1 MLILFSIIFLFIFLF
16 IFYYNTFFIF
26 EYNLIRILSFE
37 YKFYILLDWIRCI
50 FSFAVLMISRI
61 VIWYRHRYINND
73 KNKISFCWIVLL
85 FILSILLLVLI
96 PNAFI
101 LILGWDGLGLVS
113 YCLVIFYQR
122 TNSYNSGIITII
134 RNRIGDVIL
143 IIIIIFAINFNSFEL
158 YSIKNFELIWGLII
172 IIAGL
177 TKSAQIPFSAWLPA
191 AIAAPTPVSALVHSS
206 TLVTAGVYLLIRF
219 DLLFNNYIFS
229 AFLIKIS
236 LITIVISGINAFFEN
251 DLKKIIAFS
260 TLRQLSI
267 IILTLSLKLT
277 NLAFFHLIVHA
288 IFKSMLFLCAGFV
301 IHNLVGN
308 QDIRF
313 LSDFFKFR
321 PLIIRCIIIGI
332 FSLIGFPFIGGFY
345 SKDIIMEFFFLI
357 RKNFVETILFIIG
370 IIFTFLYNFR
380 LFYILLLKGTSFN
393 RKIKNNLDIF
403 INYPIFN
410 LTTYLLIIRNLIRWL
425 LLPEYTTIFLS
436 LTQKF
441 ILLSLIPFCIL
452 IFIFLL
458 KFIKFLTNLKLNF
471 FIKMWNLSELT
482 RFILLVNNNFFLKIS
497 INDWTWIETYGPLGI
512 KSKFENNYNFSIIKD
527 FNIITIAF
535 RLTILIIIIIY

>member
-1 MLILFSIIFLFIFLF
+1 M
-16 IFYYNTFFIF
+16 
-26 EYNLIRILSFE
+26 
-37 YKFYILLDWIRCI
+37 DWIRCI
-50 FSFAVLMISRI
+50 FSFTVLIISRI
-61 VIWYRHRYINND
+61 VIWYSHAYISND
-73 KNKISFCWIVLL
+73 KNKNSFCWIVLI

-122 TNSYNSGIITII
+122 RNSYNSGIITII
-134 RNRIGDVIL
+134 RNRVGDVIL
-143 IIIIIFAINFNSFEL
+143 IIIIIFAVNFNSFEL
-158 YSIKNFELIWGLII
+158 ISIKNFELIWGLLI

-219 DLLFNNYIFS
+219 ELLFNNHLFRI
-229 AFLIKIS
+229 FLIKIS
-236 LITIVISGINAFFEN
+236 LMTIVMSGINAFFEN

-267 IILTLSLKLT
+267 IMLTLSLELT
-277 NLAFFHLIVHA
+277 SLAFFHLIVHA
-288 IFKSMLFLCAGFV
+288 IFKSILFLCAGFV
-301 IHNLVGN
+301 IHNLIGN

-332 FSLIGFPFIGGFY
+332 LSLIGFPFIGGFY
-345 SKDIIMEFFFLI
+345 SKDVIIEFFFLI
-357 RKNFVETILFIIG
+357 RKNFIEIIMFIVG

-393 RKIKNNLDIF
+393 FIIKNNLDIF

-410 LTTYLLIIRNLIRWL
+410 LTIYLLVTRNLIRWL

-436 LTQKF
+436 LTQKL
-441 ILLSLIPFCIL
+441 ILLFLMPFCI
-452 IFIFLL
+452 FIFTVLL
-458 KFIKFLTNLKLNF
+458 KFIKFFSHLNLSF
-471 FIKMWNLSELT
+471 FIIIWNLSELT
-482 RFILLVNNNFFLKIS
+482 RFILLVNNKFFLKIS
-497 INDWTWIETYGPLGI
+497 INDWTWMERYGPLGI
-512 KSKFENNYNFSIIKD
+512 KNKIENNYNFSITKE
-527 FNIITIAF
+527 FNIIATVLS
-535 RLTILIIIIIY
+535 LTIFIIITICCFYSLNKILHWKCKDIS

>member
-1 MLILFSIIFLFIFLF
+1 M
-16 IFYYNTFFIF
+16 
-26 EYNLIRILSFE
+26 
-37 YKFYILLDWIRCI
+37 
-50 FSFAVLMISRI
+50 
-61 VIWYRHRYINND
+61 VI
-73 KNKISFCWIVLL
+73 L

-96 PNAFI
+96 PNVFI

-134 RNRIGDVIL
+134 RNRVGDVIL

-158 YSIKNFELIWGLII
+158 ASIKNFELIWGFLI

-219 DLLFNNYIFS
+219 DLLFNNNIFS
-229 AFLIKIS
+229 NFLIKIS

-288 IFKSMLFLCAGFV
+288 IFKSILFLCAGFV
-301 IHNLVGN
+301 IHNLIGN

-321 PLIIRCIIIGI
+321 PLIMRCIIIGI

-345 SKDIIMEFFFLI
+345 SKDIIIEFFFL
-357 RKNFVETILFIIG
+357 TIKSFIEIVLFIIG

-380 LFYILLLKGTSFN
+380 LFFMLLLKGTLFN
-393 RKIKNNLDIF
+393 IIIKNSLDIF

-410 LTTYLLIIRNLIRWL
+410 LTIYLLITRNLIRWI

-441 ILLSLIPFCIL
+441 ILLFLIPFCIL
-452 IFIFLL
+452 TFIALL
-458 KFIKFLTNLKLNF
+458 KFTKIFVNLKMNF
-471 FIKMWNLSELT
+471 LINIWGLSELT
-482 RFILLVNNNFFLKIS
+482 RFILLTNNKFFLKIS
-497 INDWTWIETYGPLGI
+497 INDLTWIEIYGPLGI
-512 KSKFENNYNFSIIKD
+512 KNKIENNYNFNITKD
-527 FNIITIAF
+527 LNIITIAL